1 MKAQQARLKHNYA
14 VRKGLITPG
23 QQCIICGIRQSQV
36 VKGSIIEH
44 HDDYD
49 KPYETITLCCSCHT
63 KKHLGTLGL
72 PSKEEDRNK
81 RLYDFWKRN
90 SPISISAVARIFHIS
105 QPRASEIIKQEEAR
119 RAKLEAI

>member
-1 MKAQQARLKHNYA
+1 MKAKLR
-14 VRKGLITPG
+14 
-23 QQCIICGIRQSQV
+23 
-36 VKGSIIEH
+36 
-44 HDDYD
+44 
-49 KPYETITLCCSCHT
+49 
-63 KKHLGTLGL
+63 
-72 PSKEEDRNK
+72 RNK